1 MVKKVILGGLALV
14 LLVAVG
20 GLIYLNT
27 NLNAIVK
34 SAIEKYGSQITQTD
48 VTVDNV
54 DISLS
59 SGTGKVSGFHLGNP
73 KSFVSARAIDVGS
86 VDIKIDKN
94 TIMGPQPLV
103 IDTITVDSPR
113 VTYEINAAGNA
124 NLKELQ
130 NNIGSSSPD
139 KTDEAKPS
147 RNVIIKNLY
156 INRGEIT
163 ISHALLQ
170 GQDIKTDLPPIHLT
184 DIGKDGKG
192 VTPEQVAKVVLGA
205 VVREAAQSG
214 QAKVAR
220 ELVAQKIGDGAT
232 KAEESIK
239 KAVGGLFGN

>member
-1 MVKKVILGGLALV
+1 MIKKVILGVLALV

-59 SGTGKVSGFHLGNP
+59 TGEGRVSGFHLGNP
-73 KSFVSARAIDVGS
+73 KSFVSARALDVGS

-94 TIMGPQPLV
+94 TVMGSGPLV
-103 IDTITVDSPR
+103 IDSIMVDSPR

-130 NNIGSSSPD
+130 NNIGSASAG
-139 KTDEAKPS
+139 KTDQSKPS
-147 RNVIIKNLY
+147 RNVIINNLV
-156 INRGEIT
+156 IERGEVT
-163 ISHALLQ
+163 VTHALLKE
-170 GQDIKTDLPPIHLT
+170 QDIKTDLPRIHLT
-184 DIGKDGKG
+184 NIGKDGKG
-192 VTPEQVAKVVLGA
+192 VTPQEVAKIVLGA

-214 QAKVAR
+214 QSKVAR
-220 ELVAQKIGDGAT
+220 ELVKQKIGDGAT